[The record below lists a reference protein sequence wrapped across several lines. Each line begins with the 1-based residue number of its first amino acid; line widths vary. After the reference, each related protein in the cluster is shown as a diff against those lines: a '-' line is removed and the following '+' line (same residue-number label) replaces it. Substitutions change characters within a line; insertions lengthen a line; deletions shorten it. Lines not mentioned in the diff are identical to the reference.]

1 MAKFKVGDKVR
12 ILDVDSIDFGWKYFR
27 NGDVTEVVS
36 VTSHGKPYLKQTHTV
51 VYPIGTASLVINKGE
66 FHAIELVED
75 SANLSEEIYVL
86 KRKVAELEERLTELE
101 PEPTTEITLDTDKLG
116 RAFSFHYKTQ
126 NYKRKEVIEKAKK
139 FVEKTEREAR
149 SMFRNDEG
157 NPTFRRKTTSPEF
170 IVNEEK
176 RTVVALVKGAYNRKL
191 VEKGI
196 AKCAPSDVFNVH
208 IGKAIALGRAY
219 GLPTSEFEQAPQP
232 DEVVPGMVV
241 RNLGCAG
248 GSFKITAV
256 KDGNF
261 YIDEVGTKGRYFDG
275 YYGEIISDSEAQY

>member
-101 PEPTTEITLDTDKLG
+101 PEPTPEITYSVSATDLAELRPKKSANEL
-116 RAFSFHYKTQ
+116 
-126 NYKRKEVIEKAKK
+126 RKEAIEKAED
-139 FVEKTEREAR
+139 FIGEVL
-149 SMFRNDEG
+149 SNDVY
-157 NPTFRRKTTSPEF
+157 NSVF
-170 IVNEEK
+170 IVNEDK
-176 RTVVALVKGAYNRKL
+176 RTVVALVKGLFSGRVYR
-191 VEKGI
+191 KGI

-219 GLPTSEFEQAPQP
+219 GLDTTEFEQAPQP
-232 DEVVPGMVV
+232 DEVVPGMEVI
-241 RNLGCAG
+241 RFNKHGDYLGDERVDSVKVLTERGPEYAPESTHEINGCMLYG
-248 GSFKITAV
+248 G
-256 KDGNF
+256 
-261 YIDEVGTKGRYFDG
+261 
-275 YYGEIISDSEAQY
+275 YGDRIISDSGAQY